1 MKKSLDS
8 VLLIGLV
15 FAIVS
20 LMPIVLYSLVVNLLQ
35 IDELAGLRFGATVN
49 VLFVGF
55 YVLLKEG
62 RGLSVFEMT
71 VGLLII
77 NGFFVYLFLFQG
89 YLHLFTVFYITC
101 MAIALWGI
109 ILINRWTV

>member
-1 MKKSLDS
+1 MGKSLDAFLS
-8 VLLIGLV
+8 IGLGL
-15 FAIVS
+15 AIGF
-20 LMPIVLYSLVVNLLQ
+20 LIPIVLYSLVVNLLQ
-35 IDELAGLRFGATVN
+35 RNELAGLLLGATVN

-55 YVLLKEG
+55 YALLNAE

-77 NGFFVYLFLFQG
+77 NGFFVFLFLFQG
-89 YLHLFTVFYITC
+89 YLHLFIVFYITC